1 MAFTPEA
8 ILAWLEALAHDPLS
22 LAVAL
27 ALATFVTED
36 GTLIAGSLL
45 VGGGIASPLL
55 VIAALAVG
63 IVGGD
68 IVLYTVGW
76 SAREIRALRRRL
88 PIKQAKRVRNWLRGR
103 ETAILFFSRFM
114 PGTRLVTYLTFGFL
128 RLSLIHFTLVMT
140 AACLIWV
147 VSIVLFISEI
157 QKAFS
162 GIGGTY
168 AALIAA
174 AIAIVVIIFAPKV
187 VGRHKAAKTL
197 EDAEIEGP
205 ANNG

>member
-1 MAFTPEA
+1 MDLTPEA
-8 ILAWLEALAHDPLS
+8 ILSWLEATAHDPLS
-22 LAVAL
+22 LGIAL

-45 VGGGIASPLL
+45 VGGGVASPFL
-55 VIAALAVG
+55 VIAALVAG

-68 IVLYTVGW
+68 IVLYVVGW
-76 SAREIRALRRRL
+76 SAREIRQLRRRL
-88 PIKQAKRVRNWLRGR
+88 PIKQARRVRNWLRGR

-128 RLSLIHFTLVMT
+128 RLSLLHFTVVMT
-140 AACLIWV
+140 VACLIWV

-162 GIGGTY
+162 GIGGIY
-168 AALIAA
+168 AA
-174 AIAIVVIIFAPKV
+174 AIAAIVAILVIIFAPKLV
-187 VGRHKAAKTL
+187 SRHKAAKTL
-197 EDAEIEGP
+197 NDAEIESA

>member
-1 MAFTPEA
+1 MTLTPEA
-8 ILAWLEALAHDPLS
+8 ILAWLEAMAHDPLS
-22 LAVAL
+22 LGVAL

-45 VGGGIASPLL
+45 VGGGIASPIL
-55 VIAALAVG
+55 VIAALVLG

-68 IVLYTVGW
+68 IVLYVVGW
-76 SAREIRALRRRL
+76 SAREIRALRKRL
-88 PIKQAKRVRNWLRGR
+88 PIKQARKVRNWLRGR

-114 PGTRLVTYLTFGFL
+114 PGTRLITYVTFGFL
-128 RLSLIHFTLVMT
+128 RLSLIHFIAVMT
-140 AACLIWV
+140 VACLIWV

-168 AALIAA
+168 AAVIAA
-174 AIAIVVIIFAPKV
+174 VVAVLIIIFAPKLV
-187 VGRHKAAKTL
+187 ARHKAVKTL
-197 EDAEIEGP
+197 DVAEIEGSP
-205 ANNG
+205 DNG

>member
-1 MAFTPEA
+1 MDFTPEA
-8 ILAWLEALAHDPLS
+8 IFAWLEAMAHDPIS
-22 LAVAL
+22 LGIAL

-45 VGGGIASPLL
+45 VGGGIASPIL
-55 VIAALAVG
+55 VIAALVAG

-68 IVLYTVGW
+68 IVLYVVGW
-76 SAREIRALRRRL
+76 SAREIRQLRKRL
-88 PIKQAKRVRNWLRGR
+88 PIKQARKIRNWLRGR

-128 RLSLIHFTLVMT
+128 RLSLLHFTAVMT

-162 GIGGTY
+162 GIGGIY
-168 AALIAA
+168 AAIIAA
-174 AIAIVVIIFAPKV
+174 AIAVVIIGFAPKI
-187 VGRHKAAKTL
+187 VGRHGAARTI
-197 EDAEIEGP
+197 EDADLEGTT
-205 ANNG
+205 NNE

>member
-1 MAFTPEA
+1 MTFTPEA
-8 ILAWLEALAHDPLS
+8 IFAWLEAMAHDPLS

-45 VGGGIASPLL
+45 VGGGVASPIL
-55 VIAALAVG
+55 VISALVAG

-68 IVLYTVGW
+68 IVLYVVGW

-88 PIKQAKRVRNWLRGR
+88 PIKQAKKIRNWLRGR

-128 RLSLIHFTLVMT
+128 RLSLVHFTMVMT
-140 AACLIWV
+140 AACLVWV

-174 AIAIVVIIFAPKV
+174 AFAVIIIVFAPKLV
-187 VGRHKAAKTL
+187 RRHKAARSL
-197 EDAEIEGP
+197 EDAELEGTID
-205 ANNG
+205 NG

>member
-1 MAFTPEA
+1 MTLTPEA
-8 ILAWLEALAHDPLS
+8 IFAWLEAMAHDPLS

-36 GTLIAGSLL
+36 GALIAGSLL
-45 VGGGIASPLL
+45 VGGD
-55 VIAALAVG
+55 IAAPALVMAALVAG

-68 IVLYTVGW
+68 IVLYAVGW

-88 PIKQAKRVRNWLRGR
+88 PIRQAKKIRNWLRGR

-128 RLSLIHFTLVMT
+128 RLSLMHFTVVMT
-140 AACLIWV
+140 AACLVWV

-162 GIGGTY
+162 DFGGTY

-174 AIAIVVIIFAPKV
+174 AIAVIVIIFAPKLV
-187 VGRHKAAKTL
+187 RRHKSAKTL
-197 EDAEIEGP
+197 DDAETESTATHG
-205 ANNG
+205 

>member
-1 MAFTPEA
+1 MTLTPEA
-8 ILAWLEALAHDPLS
+8 IFAWLEAMAHDPLS
-22 LAVAL
+22 LGVAL

-45 VGGGIASPLL
+45 VGGGIASPAL
-55 VIAALAVG
+55 VIAALVAG

-68 IVLYTVGW
+68 VVLYVVGW
-76 SAREIRALRRRL
+76 SAREIRALRKRL
-88 PIKQAKRVRNWLRGR
+88 PIKQARKVRNWLRGR

-114 PGTRLVTYLTFGFL
+114 PGTRLITYVTFGFL
-128 RLSLIHFTLVMT
+128 RLSLVHFITVMT
-140 AACLIWV
+140 AACLVWV

-168 AALIAA
+168 AAIVAA
-174 AIAIVVIIFAPKV
+174 AVAVLVIIFTPKL

-197 EDAEIEGP
+197 DVAEIEGSS
-205 ANNG
+205 NNG